1 MVSGFLDEIS
11 LLRCDWLGFVGMLVG
26 SGAIR
31 DAVDVDLERGGNA
44 SELEF
49 AEEVVILVLPSM
61 AWVRMVGWSP
71 TVVEKV
77 PTGQND
83 KGFFDFH

>member
-1 MVSGFLDEIS
+1 
-11 LLRCDWLGFVGMLVG
+11 MLVG
-26 SGAIR
+26 GGDIC

-49 AEEVVILVLPSM
+49 AEEVVIPVSPSM
-61 AWVRMVGWSP
+61 AWVRMVGRSP

-77 PTGQND
+77 PMGQND
-83 KGFFDFH
+83 KGFFDFHQP